1 MERNDDYFGEEPA
14 LSKITFRIIT
24 EATNRAIELESGGVD
39 MAFDISTN
47 DISRVEDNSNL
58 QLIRKVD
65 NQTTFLAFNC
75 EKEPWSNPDVRQAI
89 SYALDTTAICNA
101 VWRGVGAPA
110 AGPIAPNVK
119 YHDNDLTPHEYNVE
133 KAKELLAAAGIQ
145 EGQKL
150 VISTNERQER
160 IDMAT
165 IIQSQLKEV
174 GIDVEIEVLEWGALL
189 DKADRREQDA
199 IMVGWTCQ
207 TADPDMAVYA
217 VFHSQ
222 TNGQVG
228 NNYANFSS
236 EKVDELLEKGRT
248 MPDSDD
254 REAVY
259 KELQEEIGA
268 EAPWVFLNNGEVVVG
283 AKANMKGFEPTAYG
297 YHPLYNIYFE

>member
-1 MERNDDYFGEEPA
+1 
-14 LSKITFRIIT
+14 
-24 EATNRAIELESGGVD
+24 
-39 MAFDISTN
+39 
-47 DISRVEDNSNL
+47 
-58 QLIRKVD
+58 
-65 NQTTFLAFNC
+65 
-75 EKEPWSNPDVRQAI
+75 
-89 SYALDTTAICNA
+89 
-101 VWRGVGAPA
+101 
-110 AGPIAPNVK
+110 
-119 YHDNDLTPHEYNVE
+119 
-133 KAKELLAAAGIQ
+133 
-145 EGQKL
+145 
-150 VISTNERQER
+150 
-160 IDMAT
+160 MAT

-217 VFHSQ
+217 VFHTQS
-222 TNGQVG
+222 NGQVG

-236 EKVDELLEKGRT
+236 EKVDELLEKGRS

-259 KELQEEIGA
+259 KELQEEIVA

-283 AKANMKGFEPTAYG
+283 AKANMKGFEPTAFG

>member
-1 MERNDDYFGEEPA
+1 MAWSWCTSSRSDRTER
-14 LSKITFRIIT
+14 K
-24 EATNRAIELESGGVD
+24 
-39 MAFDISTN
+39 
-47 DISRVEDNSNL
+47 
-58 QLIRKVD
+58 
-65 NQTTFLAFNC
+65 
-75 EKEPWSNPDVRQAI
+75 
-89 SYALDTTAICNA
+89 
-101 VWRGVGAPA
+101 
-110 AGPIAPNVK
+110 
-119 YHDNDLTPHEYNVE
+119 YNVE

-217 VFHSQ
+217 VFHTQS
-222 TNGQVG
+222 NGQVG

-236 EKVDELLEKGRT
+236 EKVDELLEKGRS
-248 MPDSDD
+248 MPDSED

-259 KELQEEIGA
+259 KELQEELAA